1 MRAMCPERLIRT
13 SQGTMRLKSREEGA
27 AIIAVLSVLALLSLL
42 LASLLHSARVERT
55 AAAESTAAKQA
66 ELAAKSGVAS
76 AMTLLTIATTPS
88 PAYLV
93 GLRDHDEGEE
103 HYDSAAGPATTTA
116 PALVIGATNLSN
128 ESQMLPLFSFD
139 LNAAAAFPKIP
150 PNQLESLIERRLST
164 NPSLTVDLNDP
175 ALVGSLDSPTSNQ
188 PAAGGIINASGRFPA
203 LWQTIKNSNG
213 DLIGRYAFIL
223 TDDSACLNPAL
234 HLGKPRND
242 PANWDHG
249 PKDLPISTENLQ
261 LPTPMEAHHLKE
273 VALSLPT
280 EESFER
286 SFDDLSEYNHKRGL
300 LTRDACHA
308 PDLIPATLP
317 EGGLPKYN
325 LNDLAT
331 NPAWGVTPY
340 DRALTIAAVIGK
352 NLPKFQQRDLSL
364 SAKGADQAL
373 YLRRL
378 ACSIVDYISP
388 EAGPTGPFGS
398 EPSGRDLVPYV
409 TQIAERCTLT
419 ALSSNSATIESQF
432 FVEIWNPTTS
442 TIPAGTPRLLIGNR
456 ARVLFGTAIETPFR
470 DYEETGSELP
480 ALRPNEFTV
489 VAFKAETQVW
499 ESPTVSTN
507 APKWERGPGGNA
519 NNTRHQNFR
528 FYWNDR
534 LVDMTRPSGISVGD
548 SAGGLDHYGQ
558 TLNDRKP
565 HWQVV
570 TSPTYA
576 AGSSTQAE
584 ADQALEP
591 GAYRFVGD
599 PRANF
604 LTAYTW
610 SAATDYQAK
619 TRWKGVNPA
628 EYHNL
633 GYVLDP
639 MKIWRGRDRVPL
651 DGPAGNQPGNTA
663 QNPDAIPS
671 PYNEGRD
678 GITAPSVVRKGP
690 MTSLAELGNIFDPAQ
705 VDDQGQAPKAG
716 SGGSSFCCGGGRT
729 LRIGQPEF
737 QFPGTNYNWN
747 VPGKRAIELLDLF
760 TLADEGRKPGPAMHG
775 TNEGVPGRININ
787 TAPHPVLTSLFS
799 GIGVTSDRRF
809 TNSIIGTK
817 AADALATLVEDH
829 RPYSRLSDLSILT
842 TNLVN
847 AETYTPSLSQNIIGS
862 SPPAADIFDR
872 AREEALGKILG
883 HCIFQTRVF
892 HLYVLGESLDK
903 KGRTTGRSLMQGI
916 VRLNPDPTGRLIP
929 SLHDVQWR

>member
-1 MRAMCPERLIRT
+1 MNPERMNRT
-13 SQGTMRLKSREEGA
+13 SHGTVSLKSREEGA
-27 AIIAVLSVLALLSLL
+27 AIVAVLSVLALLSLL
-42 LASLLHSARVERT
+42 LLSLLHSARVERT

-103 HYDSAAGPATTTA
+103 DHASAASSATDAA
-116 PALVIGATNLSN
+116 PALVIGATNLTN
-128 ESQMLPLFSFD
+128 ESQMIPLFSYD
-139 LNAAAAFPKIP
+139 LKAVVTFPKVP
-150 PNQLESLIERRLST
+150 PGQLDSLIERRLST
-164 NPSLTVDLNDP
+164 NQSLTVDLNDP
-175 ALVGSLDSPTSNQ
+175 ALIGSLDSSMSNQ
-188 PAAGGIINASGRFPA
+188 PAAGGIINATGRYPA
-203 LWQTIKNSNG
+203 LWQSIKNSNG
-213 DLIGRYAFIL
+213 DLVGRYAFIL
-223 TDDSACLNPAL
+223 TDESACLNPAL
-234 HLGKPRND
+234 HLGEPRHD
-242 PANWDHG
+242 PSDWDHG
-249 PKDLPISTENLQ
+249 PKDIPINTGNSELPNDKEAGNL
-261 LPTPMEAHHLKE
+261 KK
-273 VALSLPT
+273 VALTLPT

-286 SFDDLSEYNHKRGL
+286 SFDSTEDYDQSRHL
-300 LTRDACHA
+300 LTRDECRA

-331 NPAWGVTPY
+331 NPASGATSY
-340 DRALTIAAVIGK
+340 DRALTIASVIGK
-352 NLPKFQQRDLSL
+352 NLPKFQQRDVSL

-378 ACSIVDYISP
+378 ACSIVDYIAP
-388 EAGPTGPFGS
+388 ETGPTGPPDG

-442 TIPAGTPRLLIGNR
+442 TIPAGTPRLRIGNR

-470 DYEETGSELP
+470 DYEQTGAELP

-489 VAFKAETQVW
+489 VAFKPEVQLW
-499 ESPTVSTN
+499 DSPTLTTN

-528 FYWNDR
+528 FYWNER

-565 HWQVV
+565 HWQIV

-628 EYHNL
+628 EYHNP

-651 DGPAGNQPGNTA
+651 DGPTGNQPGNTS

-671 PYNEGRD
+671 PYSEERD
-678 GITAPSVVRKGP
+678 AITAPSVLRKGA
-690 MTSLAELGNIFDPAQ
+690 MNSLAELGNIFDPAQ

-747 VPGKRAIELLDLF
+747 VPGKRSIELLDLF
-760 TLADEGRKPGPAMHG
+760 TLADEGRQPGTSKLG

-787 TAPHPVLTSLFS
+787 TAPHPVLTALFS
-799 GIGVTSDRRF
+799 GIAVTSDRRF

-817 AADALATLVEDH
+817 SADTLATLIEDH

-847 AETYTPSLSQNIIGS
+847 AETYTPSLAQNIIGS
-862 SPPAADIFDR
+862 SPPIADVFDR

-883 HCIFQTRVF
+883 HCVFQTRVF
-892 HLYVLGESLDK
+892 HLYVLGESLDR
-903 KGRTTGRSLMQGI
+903 KGLTTGRSLMEGI
-916 VRLNPDPTGRLIP
+916 VRLKPDSTGRIIP